1 MVQHSNDDLVLETR
15 EKAGKYSESRI
26 TITET
31 LDNWRLKL
39 LINSSRQLSRV
50 SVIVVVVLTPRP
62 PLCVA

>member
-39 LINSSRQLSRV
+39 LIIRAVNYRGSQL
-50 SVIVVVVLTPRP
+50 L
-62 PLCVA
+62 